1 MSVGSMIK
9 RIVEYRAAR
18 TIIDTATDRQGSQY
32 NYRGLTKGSGAV
44 FKDLVKEFFKL
55 PEGCDTTGKK
65 IQAITGMI
73 FCAALVLFPIC
84 LLLYVLIAGAVG
96 FLKNNITW

>member
-18 TIIDTATDRQGSQY
+18 TIIDTATDRQGSRY
-32 NYRGLTKGSGAV
+32 NYRGLAKGSGAI
-44 FKDLVKEFFKL
+44 FKDFAKEFFKL
-55 PEGCDTTGKK
+55 PEGCNTTGKK

-73 FCAALVLFPIC
+73 FCTALVLLPIC
-84 LLLYVLIAGAVG
+84 LILYVIIKGLIA
-96 FLKNNITW
+96 FIITHW

>member
-18 TIIDTATDRQGSQY
+18 TIIDTATDRQGSRY
-32 NYRGLTKGSGAV
+32 NYRGLAKGSGAI
-44 FKDLVKEFFKL
+44 FKDLAKEFFKL
-55 PEGCDTTGKK
+55 PEGCNTTGKK